1 MSGDPANPRWAAS
14 LLTGGAALVLG
25 YFAFVEERRVPLFG
39 WADLGVHELGHLLF
53 MAAPD
58 LVTAMMGNGLQTLMP
73 LLACLGLALGRGGWP
88 AAGVCLAW
96 GGTTLQDASVYIAGR
111 PG

>member
-1 MSGDPANPRWAAS
+1 MRADPANPRWAAS
-14 LLTGGAALVLG
+14 LLTAGGALVLG

-58 LVTAMMGNGLQTLMP
+58 LVTANDSDDVSVLLNQGDGTGTFGAALSYAVGAQPGP
-73 LLACLGLALGRGGWP
+73 LITADPRFINEKGEKP
-88 AAGVCLAW
+88 
-96 GGTTLQDASVYIAGR
+96 
-111 PG
+111 